1 MPQRRPSLVFGK
13 LDVEEIKKHRSR
25 EQTTSG
31 ARRPG
36 MPVQSKENQLIEE
49 LYKADYYDY
58 SDYYGGLDGEHSEI
72 DFNDVRD
79 YFED

>member
-1 MPQRRPSLVFGK
+1 
-13 LDVEEIKKHRSR
+13 
-25 EQTTSG
+25 
-31 ARRPG
+31 